1 MITFDYGGRR
11 RVLLMSMIIDYVIK
25 DVRFFFFKFSVC
37 FGLTLLPIF
46 KIFPEI
52 SKNSKKILNSFLIK
66 MCTALS

>member
-11 RVLLMSMIIDYVIK
+11 QILLMSMIIDYVIK
-25 DVRFFFFKFSVC
+25 DVRFFFKFSVC
-37 FGLTLLPIF
+37 FGQTLLPIF

-52 SKNSKKILNSFLIK
+52 SKNSKKMLNSFLIK